1 MLLCIAQNNTRGYQV
16 HKVRAKTILSSSGNM
31 NIYRGC
37 THGCIYCD
45 SRSTCY
51 HIDHDFEDVEVKENA
66 LVLLEETLKRK
77 RKKSMIFSGS
87 MSDPYLPIEK
97 ELELTRGALKLVYK
111 YGFGITLL
119 TKSDLILRDLDLIK
133 KINEKT
139 KCVVQMTLTSFDDDL
154 SKKIEP
160 NVCSSS
166 RRLEVLKI
174 FAENNI
180 PTIVWLGPI
189 LPFILDNERNIKGLV
204 DSMVKARVKGIL
216 CFGMGMTLR
225 EGNRDYYYK
234 QLDRLFP
241 TIKEKYIK
249 YYGNS
254 YFIGSFNHE
263 KLMQM
268 IDEVCKEHN
277 MIGNMDEVFAYLKK
291 FEEKE
296 YTQLSLF

>member
-1 MLLCIAQNNTRGYQV
+1 M
-16 HKVRAKTILSSSGNM
+16 HKVKAKTILSSSGNM

-45 SRSTCY
+45 SRSACY
-51 HIDHDFEDVEVKENA
+51 HMNHDFEDVEVKENA
-66 LVLLEETLKRK
+66 LILLEDTLRRK
-77 RKKSMIFSGS
+77 RKKSMIFTGS
-87 MSDPYLPIEK
+87 MSDPYLP
-97 ELELTRGALKLVYK
+97 LEEDLKLTRGALKLVYK

-139 KCVVQMTLTSFDDDL
+139 KCVVQMTLTASNDEL

-160 NVCSSS
+160 NVSLNS
-166 RRLEVLKI
+166 RRVEVLKI

-189 LPFILDNERNIKGLV
+189 LPFILDNERNIKDLLNSIV
-204 DSMVKARVKGIL
+204 ESKVKGIL

-225 EGNRDYYYK
+225 EGNREYYYK
-234 QLDRLFP
+234 QLDKLFP

-249 YYGNS
+249 YFGNS

-263 KLMQM
+263 KLMKTLNDTC
-268 IDEVCKEHN
+268 IEHN
-277 MIGNMDEVFAYLKK
+277 ILHESDEVFAYLKK